1 LQPSKQPAS
10 FISIESDAKWK
21 CCIKDKGGHKEAI
34 SENGTNTKK
43 LLVVEH
49 VSAASHS
56 TTGNA
61 EEMLDGIYCATIAT
75 IIGTIIQ

>member
-10 FISIESDAKWK
+10 FISIESDAKGK

-43 LLVVEH
+43 
-49 VSAASHS
+49 
-56 TTGNA
+56 
-61 EEMLDGIYCATIAT
+61 
-75 IIGTIIQ
+75 